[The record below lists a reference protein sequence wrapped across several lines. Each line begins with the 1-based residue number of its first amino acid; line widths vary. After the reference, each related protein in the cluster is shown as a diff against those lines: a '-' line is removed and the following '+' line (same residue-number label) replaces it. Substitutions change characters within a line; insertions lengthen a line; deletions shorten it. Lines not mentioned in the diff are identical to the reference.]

1 MVEIHVVDPAGTS
14 LFFSNARVPYSRRP
28 SLIERELNINPPITA
43 SPEPLRRDDEA
54 PPKAIAVLTSG
65 GDSPGMNAA
74 VRAVVR
80 WTIIKKCIP
89 FCIYE
94 GYQGL
99 VDGGRAI
106 RRVRWDDVQGILAQV
121 LFLFLC
127 FLIDDSILVQRA
139 ARRLARHDASLSARA
154 KAA

>member
-1 MVEIHVVDPAGTS
+1 MLKANEYPYTRTTGRGMTEITLVDPAGTT

-28 SLIERELNINPPITA
+28 SLIERDIKINPPITA
-43 SPEPLRRDDEA
+43 SPEPFRRDDEA
-54 PPKAIAVLTSG
+54 PPRAIAVLTSG

-99 VDGGRAI
+99 VDGGKAI

-121 LFLFLC
+121 GIFF
-127 FLIDDSILVQRA
+127 I
-139 ARRLARHDASLSARA
+139 
-154 KAA
+154 